1 MRLADNRKARQLYE
15 CLDFYEAGLVLN
27 GPEVK
32 SIRAGKVS
40 FADSYVD
47 FKDGEALIVG
57 LHIAYYEQGTS
68 VKQEP
73 TRTRK
78 LLLHK
83 REITLLARKVE
94 QKGLTVIPMN
104 LHLKNGKIKLEIAL
118 ARGKNLHDK
127 RHDLKDRAEKR
138 DVERELVRHG

>member
-1 MRLADNRKARQLYE
+1 MSLADNRKVRQLYE
-15 CLDFYEAGLVLN
+15 LIEFFEAGLVLN

-32 SIRAGKVS
+32 SIRNGKVS

-47 FKDGEALIVG
+47 FKDGEALVIG

-73 TRTRK
+73 TRPRK

-83 REITLLARKVE
+83 REINTLARKVE
-94 QKGLTVIPMN
+94 QKGLTVVPVN

-138 DVERELVRHG
+138 DLERELVRHG